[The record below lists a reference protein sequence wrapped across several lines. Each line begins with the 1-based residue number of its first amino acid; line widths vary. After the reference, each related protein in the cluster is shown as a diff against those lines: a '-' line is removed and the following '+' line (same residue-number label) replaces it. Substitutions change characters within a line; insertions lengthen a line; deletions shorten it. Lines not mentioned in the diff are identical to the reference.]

1 MTTRS
6 KGLIAAGA
14 VAVVALVLIVVAA
27 FNAGP
32 TGGGPQG
39 QSDAELAGSSTPP
52 TSERATSVG
61 SVGGLQDL
69 LTKGSRAAWTRT
81 DASGRVIMQL
91 MCGSLDPQPDG
102 RFALTD
108 LELWVYLER
117 NSLRVT
123 APRGQFVW
131 PRQDEEPESG
141 DLRGGVELALFP
153 IDQTPDGAARK
164 AEMIARVASLRFES
178 AMSQIETPDPI
189 SVESTDFSFRGRG
202 LTARISEVGRRL
214 QYLRIGAD
222 PANRLVLTPRRS
234 DSDAGDDRPAQVS
247 TKTRSGSD
255 DPASIAWYRA
265 VFSGPVQLRQ
275 GSRSLDAAEM
285 TGWARTVGGRLRG
298 LDRPGP
304 SAGDGGNATASRGG
318 GAGSETGLDPD
329 APIELAWRGPLE
341 VRAVQEAPDE
351 LGIDELAVRFLAPQ
365 DGVVR
370 LSDRATSSWASCGT
384 LHFAGTRR
392 VVTLRASSRTEPAR
406 VALTGMGT
414 LAAAQLEV
422 GTAEWPTVALRTAD
436 GAQIEWAA
444 QDDRALPPGTLSWTG
459 PGEFRGVSDNGSIS
473 PRTVRLAGNIRATTQ
488 DSEGWTLGSDEL
500 SASFDSG
507 STTGAAQLRELL
519 MNGSVRLEGG
529 EGVSVA
535 SERLAISMTAGGP
548 ESEPNGR
555 VEAAGDVRG
564 RSPDGEIKSAGRVRF
579 DFARRGG
586 STVIGDFE
594 AEDRVYFVG
603 GDGVEVHGDRV
614 AGNAERKDMEA
625 TGRPA
630 VLARFER
637 GQQQSVSAGEL
648 RIDGTQRRFE
658 VQGPGVLARAR
669 IDAQGSVIER
679 MNASWSGSMHFDD
692 VAGRGVLD
700 GDSRCSVEQAGTERH
715 LIAGD
720 RLTVDVTPHQP
731 EATDQPRR
739 WFERALVEGST
750 FDAAAGGHSRV
761 ESRRYRP
768 GPEGPVFEG
777 LLSVESTDIQALY
790 EGRILDLPGPGRMV
804 IEDRRTGP
812 REAASEAQRSSP
824 RAVRGTTVITWAHGV
839 RVRGAEG
846 NAEMTGGVRVLHRP
860 ADAAEVISIEC
871 EAMRAE
877 FSSLGGLFVPD
888 GAPADGPASELRALH
903 ATGGVLVRQGSVQ
916 IVCDRVVFDAATD
929 EIVALAEPGNL
940 ITVFDDKD
948 GSQQA
953 VEAAAMNVRTG
964 NVRTVGRGMLTI
976 PR

>member
-1 MTTRS
+1 MTTRT

-14 VAVVALVLIVVAA
+14 VAVVALVLVVVAA
-27 FNAGP
+27 FNAGTP
-32 TGGGPQG
+32 GGGTGGQG
-39 QSDAELAGSSTPP
+39 GAQMVDSSAPP
-52 TSERATSVG
+52 TAERSTSVG

-141 DLRGGVELALFP
+141 DLRGGVELAVFP
-153 IDQTPDGAARK
+153 IDQTPEGAARK

-189 SVESTDFSFRGRG
+189 SVEATDFSFRGRG
-202 LTARISEVGRRL
+202 LTARISEVERRL

-234 DSDAGDDRPAQVS
+234 DSDPGADRSAPRSVKSKDGPHEQAG
-247 TKTRSGSD
+247 T
-255 DPASIAWYRA
+255 AWYRA
-265 VFSGPVQLRQ
+265 VFAGPVQLRQ
-275 GSRSLDAAEM
+275 RDRSLDAAEM
-285 TGWARTVGGRLRG
+285 TGWARVVGGRLRG
-298 LDRPGP
+298 LDRPSP
-304 SAGDGGNATASRGG
+304 AGDNAGNGTTA
-318 GAGSETGLDPD
+318 GAGSGGGSGTVFDPD

-341 VRAVQEAPDE
+341 VRALQEAPDE
-351 LGIDELAVRFLAPQ
+351 LRNDELAVRFIAPQ

-370 LSDRATSSWASCGT
+370 LSDRATSSSVSCGT
-384 LHFAGTRR
+384 LQFAGTQR
-392 VVTLRASSRTEPAR
+392 VVTLRAPSRTEPAR
-406 VALTGMGT
+406 VSLTGMGT

-422 GTAEWPTVALRTAD
+422 STADWPTVALRTSD

-444 QDDRALPPGTLSWTG
+444 QDGRSLPAGTLSWTG
-459 PGEFRGVSDNGSIS
+459 QGEFKGVSDNGSVA
-473 PRTVRLAGNIRATTQ
+473 PRMVRLAGNIRATTH
-488 DSEGWTLGSDEL
+488 DAEGWTLGSDEL
-500 SASFDSG
+500 SAQFDSDQA
-507 STTGAAQLRELL
+507 TGAAQPREL
-519 MNGSVRLEGG
+519 MMSGSVRLEGG

-535 SERLAISMTAGGP
+535 SERLALNITDNGP
-548 ESEPNGR
+548 ATDLSGR
-555 VEAAGDVRG
+555 IEAAGSVRG
-564 RSPDGEIKSAGRVRF
+564 RSADGEIKSAERVRF
-579 DFARRGG
+579 EFVRRGG
-586 STVIGDFE
+586 STVLGDFE

-614 AGNAERKDMEA
+614 TGNAERKDMEA

-630 VLARFER
+630 VLARFAR
-637 GQQQSVSAGEL
+637 GEQQSVSAGGL
-648 RIDGTQRRFE
+648 RIDGTQRRLE

-669 IDAQGSVIER
+669 LDAQGHVIER
-679 MNASWSGSMHFDD
+679 VNASWSGSMHFDD
-692 VAGRGVLD
+692 LTGRGVLD
-700 GDSRCSVEQAGTERH
+700 GDSRCIVEQAGTERH

-720 RLTVDVTPHQP
+720 RLTVDITPHQP
-731 EATDQPRR
+731 ETTGQSRR
-739 WFERALVEGST
+739 WFERALVEGSA
-750 FDAAAGGHSRV
+750 FDAASGGHSRI

-768 GPEGPVFEG
+768 GPDQRPVFEG
-777 LLSVESTDIQALY
+777 LLSVESATIQARY

-804 IEDRRTGP
+804 VEDRRPGP
-812 REAASEAQRSSP
+812 RDAAA
-824 RAVRGTTVITWAHGV
+824 RGTTVITWTQGV
-839 RVRGAEG
+839 RVHGAEG
-846 NAEMTGGVRVLHRP
+846 HAEMTGGVRMLHRP
-860 ADAAEVISIEC
+860 ADATEVISLEC
-871 EAMRAE
+871 ETMRAE
-877 FSSLGGLFVPD
+877 FTSLDGLFTPGGTRAD
-888 GAPADGPASELRALH
+888 DPAAELRALH
-903 ATGGVLVRQGSVQ
+903 ATGGVLVRRGSVQ
-916 IVCDRVVFDAATD
+916 IVCDRVVFDASAD
-929 EIVALAEPGNL
+929 EIIALAEPGNL
-940 ITVFDDKD
+940 ITVFDDKN

-964 NVRTVGRGMLTI
+964 NVRTMGHGMLTI